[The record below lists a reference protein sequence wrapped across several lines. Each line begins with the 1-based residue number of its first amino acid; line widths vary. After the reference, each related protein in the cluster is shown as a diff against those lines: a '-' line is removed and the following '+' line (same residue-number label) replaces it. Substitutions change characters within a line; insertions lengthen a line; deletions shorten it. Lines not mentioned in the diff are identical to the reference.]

1 MVGTGS
7 YLPEKL
13 LTNADLEKCVQT
25 SDQWIRERTGIHVRH
40 IAADHESTSDL
51 CVKASHKALQAAQL
65 EARDLD
71 MILVATISGDKLMPS
86 TACILQEKLKARNVF
101 AFDLQAACTG
111 FIYATAIADQFI
123 RTGMYKNIL
132 VVGAEILSRFV
143 NYKDRETCILF
154 GDGAGAVIFSRSLAS
169 EPSEIFSSHL
179 AADGSLHELLE
190 LQAGGAS
197 FPLTLKTL
205 NENRQYITMNGREI
219 FKHAVRTMSQR
230 ANEALE
236 ANQLQ
241 ISDVDWMVPH
251 QANTRI
257 IDTIAQK
264 IKIPQKKIILN
275 IDHTGNTSAG
285 TIPIAFD
292 EAICDGRIQRGHIV
306 LFTAFGAGLTSG
318 STLMRY

>member
-1 MVGTGS
+1 MTGTGS

-25 SDQWIRERTGIHVRH
+25 TDEWIVERTGIRTRH
-40 IAADHESTSDL
+40 IAADHETTSDL
-51 CVKASHKALQAAQL
+51 CLKASLKALQVAQL
-65 EARDLD
+65 EAKDLD

-111 FIYATAIADQFI
+111 FIYGMAIADQFI

-154 GDGAGAVIFSRSLAS
+154 GDGAGAAIFSCTPPSDS
-169 EPSEIFSSHL
+169 SEIFSSHL

-197 FPLTLKTL
+197 FPLTEKVLK
-205 NENRQYITMNGREI
+205 ENRHHIKMNGREI

-230 ANEALE
+230 ANEAIE
-236 ANQLQ
+236 ANNLD
-241 ISDVDWMVPH
+241 ISDVDWIVPH

-257 IDTIAQK
+257 IDAIAHK
-264 IKIPQKKIILN
+264 VKVPQEKIILN

-292 EAICDGRIQRGHIV
+292 EAICDGRIQRGHII